1 MDLHKLILISKSAP
15 TITIGPEIPNGFI
28 STIRRAELQYAVM
41 HLGIKGIVKSSV
53 SEYYYK
59 TGVYWKDGNGEF
71 ASKQIETLL
80 SRNVTEMAYQK
91 AVVNE
96 AFNILKS

>member
-1 MDLHKLILISKSAP
+1 MDLYKLILISKSEP
-15 TITIGPEIPNGFI
+15 SITIGPEIPNGFI
-28 STIRRAELQYAVM
+28 STIRRAELQYTVM
-41 HLGIKGIVKSSV
+41 HLGITGIVKSTV

-59 TGVYWKDGNGEF
+59 TGVYWKDGDGTF
-71 ASKQIETLL
+71 ASKKIETLL
-80 SRNVTEMAYQK
+80 SRNATEKAYQK